1 MFRKIWKFFYDIF
14 FLLRNY
20 LIVFIPVLKKDSY
33 FFLFG
38 TVGIYCHC
46 DLWQRKHVLVDVK
59 KKVNK
64 IWMNIY
70 VSDWF
75 IEVV

>member
-1 MFRKIWKFFYDIF
+1 M
-14 FLLRNY
+14 
-20 LIVFIPVLKKDSY
+20 PVLKKDSY

-59 KKVNK
+59 KKENK